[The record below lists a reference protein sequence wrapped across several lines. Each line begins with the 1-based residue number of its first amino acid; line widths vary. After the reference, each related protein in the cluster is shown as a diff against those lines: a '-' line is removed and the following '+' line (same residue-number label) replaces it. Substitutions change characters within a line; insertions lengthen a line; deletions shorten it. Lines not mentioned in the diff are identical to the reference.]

1 MQQYHRPNPR
11 SRPTVLTFKIN
22 FFYIDS
28 RLSRY
33 NTRTIR
39 FCKKD
44 SKLSIPIYT
53 YDAVIV
59 GAGLAGCAAA
69 RELKNAGKNVAVIT
83 KLHPLRSHSGAAQ
96 GGINA
101 ALSSEDSI
109 ELHEFDTVKGSDYL
123 ADQDAVEFMCQKA
136 PETVRWAEGMGAT
149 FSRRDDGQIAQR
161 PFGGQ
166 SSPRACYAKDRV
178 GLTLLQTIYEQAF
191 RIGVNFLDEWYAA
204 DIIYKDGKV
213 SGVIA
218 FHIRDMQIAIFN
230 AKSVMFAT
238 GGYARSFKINSNA
251 HANTGDGLSIVAR
264 HGLPLEDMEFV
275 QFHPSGLSGNG
286 VLISEAA
293 RGEGGRLFNS
303 KGERFMEKY
312 APNALELASR
322 DVVSRAIMNEIR
334 EGRGVGPRKDAV
346 YLDVTHLGKDLIME
360 RLPELRDL
368 AITFL
373 GLDMIKEPILISAT
387 AHYSMGGIPVD
398 IPGHVRKNNDEFVE
412 GFYAAGECSCV
423 SVHGA
428 NRLGANSVLEALL
441 FGRFVGKTMVDEI
454 EDIELRPATQEDA
467 QKAVDEIDWVL
478 TNNGKESVSI
488 LREELQECMTHN
500 AGAFR
505 TEQSLQDAIEKVNEL
520 RERYKH
526 IRINDKS
533 KVFNTE
539 LQEALEFGHM
549 LDYSKFIVESAIAR
563 KESRGAHFR
572 EDFDKRND
580 TDFLKHTM
588 AYMDE
593 TGAISL
599 DYMDVVLGKH
609 ELKERTY

>member
-1 MQQYHRPNPR
+1 MG
-11 SRPTVLTFKIN
+11 
-22 FFYIDS
+22 
-28 RLSRY
+28 
-33 NTRTIR
+33 
-39 FCKKD
+39 
-44 SKLSIPIYT
+44 IPIYT
-53 YDAVIV
+53 YDAIVV

-69 RELKNAGKNVAVIT
+69 RELQIAGKKVAVIT

-96 GGINA
+96 GGVNA
-101 ALSSEDSI
+101 AFSDKDSV

-123 ADQDAVEFMCQKA
+123 ADQDAVEFMCKNA
-136 PETVRWAEGMGAT
+136 PETIRWAEKMGAA
-149 FSRRDDGQIAQR
+149 FSRTPDGKIAQR

-166 SSPRACYAKDRV
+166 SSPRACYAKDRT

-191 RIGVNFLDEWYAA
+191 RAGVKFWDEWYVM
-204 DIIYKDGKV
+204 DLIYKDSKV
-213 SGVIA
+213 SGVVA
-218 FHIRDMQIAIFN
+218 FHIRDLQIAIFN

-238 GGYARSFKINSNA
+238 GGYARSYKINSNA

-293 RGEGGRLFNS
+293 RGEGGKLLNS
-303 KGERFMEKY
+303 LGERFMEKY
-312 APNALELASR
+312 APNAMELASR
-322 DVVSRAIMNEIR
+322 DVVSRAILNEIR

-346 YLDVTHLGKDLIME
+346 YIDVTHLGRDLIME

-387 AHYSMGGIPVD
+387 AHYSMGGIPVN
-398 IPGHVRKNNDEFVE
+398 IAGNVRKNNTEFIE

-441 FGRFVGKTMVDEI
+441 FGRFVGKTMVSEI
-454 EDIELRPATQEDA
+454 DSIALRPATVDDA
-467 QKAVDEIDWVL
+467 KKALNEIGFVL
-478 TNNGKESVSI
+478 NNNGDETVPN
-488 LREELQECMTHN
+488 LREELQQCMTAN

-505 TEQSLQDAIEKVNEL
+505 TKETLEIVIAKVKEL
-520 RERYKH
+520 RERFKN
-526 IRINDKS
+526 IRIKDKS

-539 LQEALEFGHM
+539 LQEAIEFGHM
-549 LDYSKFIVESAIAR
+549 IDYSAFIVESAIAR
-563 KESRGAHFR
+563 NESRGAHYR
-572 EDFDKRND
+572 EDFTSRDDEN
-580 TDFLKHTM
+580 FLKHTM
-588 AYMDE
+588 AYMDKD
-593 TGAISL
+593 GNISL
-599 DYMDVVLGKH
+599 DYMAVTLGKH
-609 ELKERTY
+609 ELRARNY

>member
-1 MQQYHRPNPR
+1 M
-11 SRPTVLTFKIN
+11 
-22 FFYIDS
+22 
-28 RLSRY
+28 
-33 NTRTIR
+33 
-39 FCKKD
+39 
-44 SKLSIPIYT
+44 SIPIHT

-69 RELKNAGKNVAVIT
+69 LELQKAGKKVAVIT

-101 ALSSEDSI
+101 AFSDADSI

-123 ADQDAVEFMCQKA
+123 ADQDTVEFMCKKA
-136 PETVRWAEGMGAT
+136 PETVRWVERMGAA
-149 FSRRDDGQIAQR
+149 FSRTPDGKIAQR

-166 SSPRACYAKDRV
+166 SSPRACFAKDRT
-178 GLTLLQTIYEQAF
+178 GLTLLQTIYEQAH
-191 RIGVNFLDEWYAA
+191 RYGVTFFDEWYAA
-204 DIIYKDGKV
+204 DLLYENGKV
-213 SGVIA
+213 YGVA
-218 FHIRDMQIAIFN
+218 AYDIRNSEKAIFN

-251 HANTGDGLSIVAR
+251 HANTGDGLSLVAR

-293 RGEGGRLFNS
+293 RGEGGILRNS
-303 KGERFMEKY
+303 LGERFMEKY

-322 DVVSRAIMNEIR
+322 DVVARAIIQEIR

-346 YLDVTHLGKDLIME
+346 YIDLVHLGKDLIME

-387 AHYSMGGIPVD
+387 AHYSMGGIPCDVD
-398 IPGHVRKNNDEFVE
+398 GHVRKNNTEFVE

-441 FGRFVGKTMVDEI
+441 FGRFVGKKMAEEVDG
-454 EDIELRPATQEDA
+454 IELRTATQSDA
-467 QKAVDEIDWVL
+467 DVMTAELETIL
-478 TNNGKESVSI
+478 TNNGTEKVSN
-488 LREELQECMTHN
+488 LRHELQQSMTDN
-500 AGAFR
+500 AGVFR
-505 TEQSLQDAIEKVNEL
+505 TQDTLLKQVGIIKDL
-520 RERYKH
+520 RKRYKN
-526 IRINDKS
+526 IRIEDKS
-533 KVFNTE
+533 KIFNTE
-539 LQEALEFGHM
+539 LQEAIEFGHM
-549 LDYSKFIVESAIAR
+549 LDYSAFIAQSALAR
-563 KESRGAHFR
+563 KESRGAHYR
-572 EDFDKRND
+572 EDYPTRDDEN
-580 TDFLKHTM
+580 FLQHTM
-588 AYMDE
+588 GYMDRD
-593 TGAISL
+593 GNVNL

-609 ELKERTY
+609 ELKARTY

>member
-1 MQQYHRPNPR
+1 MHSYNP
-11 SRPTVLTFKIN
+11 PKI
-22 FFYIDS
+22 FS
-28 RLSRY
+28 EELRM
-33 NTRTIR
+33 
-39 FCKKD
+39 
-44 SKLSIPIYT
+44 SIPIYT

-69 RELKNAGKNVAVIT
+69 LELQKAGKKVAVIT

-101 ALSSEDSI
+101 AFSEADSV

-123 ADQDAVEFMCQKA
+123 ADQDVVEFMCKNA
-136 PETVRWAEGMGAT
+136 PETVRWIERMGAA
-149 FSRRDDGQIAQR
+149 FSRTDDGKIAQR

-166 SSPRACYAKDRV
+166 SSPRACFAKDRT
-178 GLTLLQTIYEQAF
+178 GLTLLQTIYEQAN
-191 RIGVNFLDEWYAA
+191 RHGVTFWDEWYAA
-204 DIIYKDGKV
+204 DLLYEDGKV
-213 SGVIA
+213 YGVA
-218 FHIRDMQIAIFN
+218 AYDIRNSERAIFN

-238 GGYARSFKINSNA
+238 GGYARAFKINSNA
-251 HANTGDGLSIVAR
+251 HANTGDGLSLVAR

-293 RGEGGRLFNS
+293 RGEGGRLLNS
-303 KGERFMEKY
+303 EGERFMERY

-322 DVVSRAIMNEIR
+322 DVVARAIIQEIR

-346 YLDVTHLGKDLIME
+346 YIDLVHLGKEKIME

-387 AHYSMGGIPVD
+387 AHYSMGGIPCDVD
-398 IPGHVRKNNDEFVE
+398 GHVRKNNTEFVE

-441 FGRFVGKTMVDEI
+441 FGRFVGKSMVNDI
-454 EDIELRPATQEDA
+454 DGIELRKATQADA
-467 QKAVDEIDWVL
+467 DAMNKEIDWVL
-478 TNNGKESVSI
+478 SNNGTEKVAL
-488 LREELQECMTHN
+488 LRNELQQSMTDN
-500 AGAFR
+500 AGVFR
-505 TEQSLQDAIEKVNEL
+505 TEETLIKQVAIMKELQA
-520 RERYKH
+520 RYKN
-526 IRINDKS
+526 IRIEDKS
-533 KVFNTE
+533 KIFNTE
-539 LQEALEFGHM
+539 LQEAIEFGHM
-549 LDYSKFIVESAIAR
+549 LDYSLFIVESALAR

-572 EDFDKRND
+572 EDFTARDDEN
-580 TDFLKHTM
+580 FLKHTM
-588 AYMDE
+588 AYMDKD
-593 TGAISL
+593 GKIKL
-599 DYMDVVLGKH
+599 DYMDVILGKH
-609 ELKERTY
+609 ELKARSY

>member
-1 MQQYHRPNPR
+1 M
-11 SRPTVLTFKIN
+11 
-22 FFYIDS
+22 
-28 RLSRY
+28 
-33 NTRTIR
+33 
-39 FCKKD
+39 
-44 SKLSIPIYT
+44 SIPIYT

-69 RELKNAGKNVAVIT
+69 RELQNAGKKVAVIT

-96 GGINA
+96 GGVNA
-101 ALSSEDSI
+101 AFSDEDSV
-109 ELHEFDTVKGSDYL
+109 ELHEFDTVKGADYL
-123 ADQDAVEFMCQKA
+123 ADQDAVEFMCKNA
-136 PETVRWAEGMGAT
+136 PETIRWAERMGAA
-149 FSRRDDGQIAQR
+149 FSRNEDGKIAQR

-166 SSPRACYAKDRV
+166 SSPRACYAKDRT
-178 GLTLLQTIYEQAF
+178 GLTLLQTIYEQAH
-191 RIGVNFLDEWYAA
+191 RVGVKFWDEWYAA

-213 SGVIA
+213 SGVVA
-218 FHIRDMQIAIFN
+218 FNIRDMQMAIFN
-230 AKSVMFAT
+230 SKQVMFAT
-238 GGYARSFKINSNA
+238 GGYARSYKINSNA

-293 RGEGGRLFNS
+293 RGEGGRLYNS
-303 KGERFMEKY
+303 EGERFMERY
-312 APNALELASR
+312 APNAMELASR
-322 DVVSRAIMNEIR
+322 DVVSRAILNEIR

-346 YLDVTHLGKDLIME
+346 YIDVTHLGKDLIME

-387 AHYSMGGIPVD
+387 AHYSMGGIPVN
-398 IPGHVRKNNDEFVE
+398 IAGNVRKNNDEFIE

-441 FGRFVGKTMVDEI
+441 FGRYVGKTMVEEVDKTY
-454 EDIELRPATQEDA
+454 LRPATQEDA
-467 QKAVDEIDWVL
+467 ATALAEIEYIL
-478 TNNGKESVSI
+478 NNNGDETVPK
-488 LREELQECMTHN
+488 LREELQDTMTEN

-505 TEQSLQDAIEKVNEL
+505 TKETLEIAVAKVKEIRQRFKN
-520 RERYKH
+520 
-526 IRINDKS
+526 IRIKDKS

-539 LQEALEFGHM
+539 LQEAIELGHM
-549 LDYSKFIVESAIAR
+549 IDYSAFIVESAIAR
-563 KESRGAHFR
+563 NESRGAHYR
-572 EDFDKRND
+572 EDFESRDDEN
-580 TDFLKHTM
+580 FLKHTM

-593 TGAISL
+593 NGDISL

-609 ELKERTY
+609 ELKARTY

>member
-1 MQQYHRPNPR
+1 MG
-11 SRPTVLTFKIN
+11 
-22 FFYIDS
+22 
-28 RLSRY
+28 
-33 NTRTIR
+33 
-39 FCKKD
+39 
-44 SKLSIPIYT
+44 IPIYT

-69 RELKNAGKNVAVIT
+69 RELQVAGKKVAVIT

-101 ALSSEDSI
+101 ALSDKDSV
-109 ELHEFDTVKGSDYL
+109 ELHEFDTIKGSDYL
-123 ADQDAVEFMCQKA
+123 ADQDAVEFMCKNA
-136 PETVRWAEGMGAT
+136 PETIRWAERMGAA
-149 FSRRDDGQIAQR
+149 FSRTSDGKIAQR

-166 SSPRACYAKDRV
+166 SSPRACYAKDRT
-178 GLTLLQTIYEQAF
+178 GLTLLQTMYEQAY
-191 RIGVNFLDEWYAA
+191 REGVKFWDEWYVS
-204 DIIYKDGKV
+204 DLIYKDSKV
-213 SGVIA
+213 SGVVA
-218 FHIRDMQIAIFN
+218 FNIRDMQLAIFN

-238 GGYARSFKINSNA
+238 GGYARSYKINSNA

-293 RGEGGRLFNS
+293 RGEGGRLYNS
-303 KGERFMEKY
+303 LGERFMEKY
-312 APNALELASR
+312 APNAMELASR
-322 DVVSRAIMNEIR
+322 DVVSRAILNEIR

-346 YLDVTHLGKDLIME
+346 YIDVTHLGKDIIMQ

-368 AITFL
+368 ALTFL

-387 AHYSMGGIPVD
+387 AHYSMGGIPVN
-398 IPGHVRKNNDEFVE
+398 IAGNVRKNNHEYIE

-441 FGRFVGKTMVDEI
+441 FGRYVGKTMV
-454 EDIELRPATQEDA
+454 
-467 QKAVDEIDWVL
+467 KEIDNIPLRVATSQDAL
-478 TNNGKESVSI
+478 NAKKEIDTILANNGPESVAQ
-488 LREELQECMTHN
+488 LREELQQCMTAN

-505 TEQSLQDAIEKVNEL
+505 TRDTLEIASKKIYEL
-520 RERYKH
+520 RDRYKN
-526 IRINDKS
+526 IRIKDKS

-539 LQEALEFGHM
+539 LQEAIEFGHM
-549 LDYSKFIVESAIAR
+549 LDYSAFIVESAIPR
-563 KESRGAHFR
+563 NESRGAHYR
-572 EDFDKRND
+572 EDYPQRDDEN
-580 TDFLKHTM
+580 FLKHTM
-588 AYMDE
+588 AYMDKDGKI
-593 TGAISL
+593 TL

-609 ELKERTY
+609 ELKARNY

>member
-1 MQQYHRPNPR
+1 M
-11 SRPTVLTFKIN
+11 
-22 FFYIDS
+22 
-28 RLSRY
+28 
-33 NTRTIR
+33 
-39 FCKKD
+39 
-44 SKLSIPIYT
+44 SIPIYT
-53 YDAVIV
+53 YDAIIV

-69 RELKNAGKNVAVIT
+69 RELQNAGKKVAVIT

-101 ALSSEDSI
+101 AFSDKDSV

-136 PETVRWAEGMGAT
+136 PETIRWAERMGAA
-149 FSRRDDGQIAQR
+149 FSRTPDGKIAQR

-166 SSPRACYAKDRV
+166 SSPRACYAKDRT
-178 GLTLLQTIYEQAF
+178 GLTLLQTIYEQAH
-191 RIGVNFLDEWYAA
+191 RVGVKFWDEWYAA
-204 DIIYKDGKV
+204 DLIYKDGKV
-213 SGVIA
+213 SGVVA
-218 FHIRDMQIAIFN
+218 FNIRDMQIAIFN

-238 GGYARSFKINSNA
+238 GGYARAFKINSNA

-322 DVVSRAIMNEIR
+322 DVVSRAIINEIR

-346 YLDVTHLGKDLIME
+346 FLDVTHLGKDLIME

-373 GLDMIKEPILISAT
+373 GLDMIQEPILISAT
-387 AHYSMGGIPVD
+387 AHYSMGGIPVNTA
-398 IPGHVRKNNDEFVE
+398 GNVRKNNTEFIE

-428 NRLGANSVLEALL
+428 NRLGANSGLEALL
-441 FGRFVGKTMVDEI
+441 FGRFVGKTMVSEI
-454 EDIELRPATQEDA
+454 DNIELRTATQADA
-467 QKAVDEIDWVL
+467 QTALDEINWIL
-478 TNNGKESVSI
+478 QNNGDETVPG
-488 LREELQECMTHN
+488 LREELQQGMTAN

-505 TEQSLQDAIEKVNEL
+505 TKESLAAQIVIINDL
-520 RERYKH
+520 RSRFKN
-526 IRINDKS
+526 IRIQDKS

-539 LQEALEFGHM
+539 LQEAIEFGHM
-549 LDYSKFIVESAIAR
+549 LDYSLFIVESAIAR
-563 KESRGAHFR
+563 NESRGAHFR
-572 EDFDKRND
+572 EDFENRDDEN
-580 TDFLKHTM
+580 FLKHTM
-588 AYMDE
+588 AYMNE
-593 TGAISL
+593 NGEITL

-609 ELKERTY
+609 ELKARTY

>member
-1 MQQYHRPNPR
+1 M
-11 SRPTVLTFKIN
+11 
-22 FFYIDS
+22 
-28 RLSRY
+28 
-33 NTRTIR
+33 
-39 FCKKD
+39 
-44 SKLSIPIYT
+44 SIPIYT
-53 YDAVIV
+53 YDAIVV

-69 RELKNAGKNVAVIT
+69 RELQQAGKKVAVIT

-101 ALSSEDSI
+101 AFSDKDSV

-123 ADQDAVEFMCQKA
+123 ADQDAVEFMCSNA
-136 PETVRWAEGMGAT
+136 PETIRWIENMGAV
-149 FSRRDDGQIAQR
+149 FSRTADGKIAQR

-166 SSPRACYAKDRV
+166 SSPRACYAKDRT
-178 GLTLLQTIYEQAF
+178 GLTLLQTIYEQAA
-191 RIGVNFLDEWYAA
+191 RIGVKFWDEWYAA

-213 SGVIA
+213 SGIIA
-218 FHIRDMQIAIFN
+218 FNIRDMQMAIFN

-238 GGYARSFKINSNA
+238 GGYARAYKINSNA

-293 RGEGGRLFNS
+293 RGEGGRLLNS
-303 KGERFMEKY
+303 EGERFMEKY
-312 APNALELASR
+312 APKAMELASR
-322 DVVSRAIMNEIR
+322 DVVARAILNEIR
-334 EGRGVGPRKDAV
+334 EGRGCGPRKDAV
-346 YLDVTHLGKDLIME
+346 YLDVTHLGKDLIMA
-360 RLPELRDL
+360 RLPELREL

-387 AHYSMGGIPVD
+387 AHYSMGGIPVNLA
-398 IPGHVRKNNDEFVE
+398 GNVRLNNDELIE
-412 GFYAAGECSCV
+412 GFYAAGECACV

-441 FGRFVGKTMVDEI
+441 FGRYVGKTMAGEI
-454 EDIELRPATQEDA
+454 DKIELRVATQDDA
-467 QKAVDEIDWVL
+467 ATALAEINWVL
-478 TNNGKESVSI
+478 TNNGSEKVPT
-488 LREELQECMTHN
+488 LREELQQSMTTN

-505 TEQSLQDAIEKVNEL
+505 TKETLDTVIAKIKEL
-520 RERYKH
+520 RARFQN
-526 IRINDKS
+526 IRIKDKS

-549 LDYSKFIVESAIAR
+549 LDYSMFIVEAAVAR

-572 EDFDKRND
+572 EDFDTRND
-580 TDFLKHTM
+580 EDFLKHTM
-588 AYMDE
+588 AYMDSD
-593 TGAISL
+593 GNIKL

-609 ELKERTY
+609 ELRARTY

>member
-1 MQQYHRPNPR
+1 MN
-11 SRPTVLTFKIN
+11 KG
-22 FFYIDS
+22 
-28 RLSRY
+28 
-33 NTRTIR
+33 
-39 FCKKD
+39 
-44 SKLSIPIYT
+44 KLMSIPIYT
-53 YDAVIV
+53 YDAIVV

-69 RELKNAGKNVAVIT
+69 RELQNAGKKVAVIT

-96 GGINA
+96 GGVNA
-101 ALSSEDSI
+101 AFSDEDSV

-123 ADQDAVEFMCQKA
+123 ADQDAVAFMCEKA
-136 PETVRWAEGMGAT
+136 PETIRWAERMGAA
-149 FSRRDDGQIAQR
+149 FSRTADGKIAQR

-166 SSPRACYAKDRV
+166 SSPRACYAKDRT
-178 GLTLLQTIYEQAF
+178 GLTLLQTIYEQAH
-191 RIGVNFLDEWYAA
+191 RAGVKFWDEWYAA

-218 FHIRDMQIAIFN
+218 FNIRDMQMAIFN

-238 GGYARSFKINSNA
+238 GGYARSYKINSNA

-293 RGEGGRLFNS
+293 RGEGGKLINS

-312 APNALELASR
+312 APNAMELASR
-322 DVVSRAIMNEIR
+322 DVVSRAILNEIR

-346 YLDVTHLGKDLIME
+346 YIDVTHLGKDLIME

-387 AHYSMGGIPVD
+387 AHYSMGGIPVN
-398 IPGHVRKNNDEFVE
+398 IAGNVRKNNDELVE

-441 FGRFVGKTMVDEI
+441 FGRYVGKTMVEEI
-454 EDIELRPATQEDA
+454 DTIELRPATQEDA
-467 QKAVDEIDWVL
+467 QTALDEIDFML
-478 TNNGKESVSI
+478 KNNGNETI
-488 LREELQECMTHN
+488 PGLRDELQDCMTEN

-505 TEQSLQDAIEKVNEL
+505 TQELLAIAVAKIKEL
-520 RERYKH
+520 RARFQN
-526 IRINDKS
+526 IRIKDKS
-533 KVFNTE
+533 KIFNTE
-539 LQEALEFGHM
+539 LQEAIEFGHM
-549 LDYSKFIVESAIAR
+549 IDYSAFIVESAIAR
-563 KESRGAHFR
+563 NESRGAHFR
-572 EDFDKRND
+572 EDFDTRDDEN
-580 TDFLKHTM
+580 FLKHTM
-588 AYMDE
+588 AYMAKNGDI
-593 TGAISL
+593 TL

-609 ELKERTY
+609 ELRARTY

>member
-1 MQQYHRPNPR
+1 M
-11 SRPTVLTFKIN
+11 
-22 FFYIDS
+22 
-28 RLSRY
+28 
-33 NTRTIR
+33 
-39 FCKKD
+39 
-44 SKLSIPIYT
+44 SIPIYT
-53 YDAVIV
+53 YDAIIV

-69 RELKNAGKNVAVIT
+69 RELQNAGKKVAVIT

-101 ALSSEDSI
+101 AFSDKDSV

-136 PETVRWAEGMGAT
+136 PETIRWAERMGAA
-149 FSRRDDGQIAQR
+149 FSRTPDGKIAQR

-166 SSPRACYAKDRV
+166 SSPRACYAKDRT
-178 GLTLLQTIYEQAF
+178 GLTLLQTIYEQAH
-191 RIGVNFLDEWYAA
+191 RVGVKFWDEWYAA
-204 DIIYKDGKV
+204 DLIYKDGKV
-213 SGVIA
+213 SGVVA
-218 FHIRDMQIAIFN
+218 FNIRDMQIAIFN

-238 GGYARSFKINSNA
+238 GGYARAFKINSNA

-264 HGLPLEDMEFV
+264 HGLPLEVMEFV

-322 DVVSRAIMNEIR
+322 DVVSRAIINEIR

-346 YLDVTHLGKDLIME
+346 FLDVTHLGKDLIME

-373 GLDMIKEPILISAT
+373 GLDMIQEPILISAT
-387 AHYSMGGIPVD
+387 AHYSMGGIPVNTA
-398 IPGHVRKNNDEFVE
+398 GNVRKNNTEFIE

-441 FGRFVGKTMVDEI
+441 FGRFVGKTMVSEI
-454 EDIELRPATQEDA
+454 DNIELRTATQADA
-467 QKAVDEIDWVL
+467 QTALDEINWIL
-478 TNNGKESVSI
+478 QNNGDETVPG
-488 LREELQECMTHN
+488 LREELQQGMTAN

-505 TEQSLQDAIEKVNEL
+505 TKESLAAQIVIINDL
-520 RERYKH
+520 RSRFKN
-526 IRINDKS
+526 IRIQDKS

-539 LQEALEFGHM
+539 LQEAIEFGHM
-549 LDYSKFIVESAIAR
+549 LDYSLFIVESAIAR
-563 KESRGAHFR
+563 NESRGAHFR
-572 EDFDKRND
+572 EDFENRDDEN
-580 TDFLKHTM
+580 FLKHTM
-588 AYMDE
+588 AYMNE
-593 TGAISL
+593 NGEITL

-609 ELKERTY
+609 ELKARTY